1 MRKKNVDY
9 VDKKGGKLTLT
20 VFVLKAVV
28 AALKEL
34 PQFNASLDMERGEL
48 VYKQYY
54 NIGVAVDTEAGL
66 LVPVIKSA
74 DRKSFTEIA
83 VELTQLAQ
91 KARERKLG
99 LEELRGGN
107 ISISNLGGLGGT
119 AFTPLVLPP
128 DVAVVG
134 LSRARRAPVWRNNT
148 FEPRLIMPFCVS
160 YDHRVID
167 GADGVRFARK
177 ITHELES
184 FQELLLEG

>member
-1 MRKKNVDY
+1 
-9 VDKKGGKLTLT
+9 
-20 VFVLKAVV
+20 
-28 AALKEL
+28 
-34 PQFNASLDMERGEL
+34 MERGEL